1 MKNLFER
8 HSGAVK
14 ITALLWAC
22 LGATVTLCACSRQA
36 SIGSQD
42 YASLPDNG
50 SVAAGSQ
57 TLAQAQEQQPIAGN
71 SHFDMAAE
79 DAIANSC
86 IHAWRKAVNDQD
98 EKAAMA
104 ELLALET
111 KYPQVSTIP
120 LMMGQVKTHFKKNKE
135 AIFFFEKALKGSEF
149 STMHRIKLA
158 QAYKNDGQYAKAVK
172 LYEQILKRGGDNPV
186 FDSIREERAFCEKKL
201 GKSLSESEKFESQDA
216 KKTKSLTE
224 R

>member
-1 MKNLFER
+1 VHVKNLFGR
-8 HSGAVK
+8 HSRAVK
-14 ITALLWAC
+14 AAALFV
-22 LGATVTLCACSRQA
+22 TVTTTLCACSRKVSTGAQEDA
-36 SIGSQD
+36 PVP
-42 YASLPDNG
+42 ANG
-50 SVAAGSQ
+50 NIAGGNQ
-57 TLAQAQEQQPIAGN
+57 TLAQAAEQQPMAGN
-71 SHFDMAAE
+71 THFDMAAE

-104 ELLALET
+104 ELLSLEA

-172 LYEQILKRGGDNPV
+172 QYEQILKRAAGNPV
-186 FDSIREERAFCEKKL
+186 FDSIREELAFCEKKL
-201 GKSLSESEKFESQDA
+201 GKSPSGSEKSESRDA

>member
-1 MKNLFER
+1 MKNLFGR
-8 HSGAVK
+8 HSGAGK
-14 ITALLWAC
+14 GLLLIA
-22 LGATVTLCACSRQA
+22 GAAISLSACSRQVSSGA
-36 SIGSQD
+36 HDEGQLDAKGSIAGTD
-42 YASLPDNG
+42 
-50 SVAAGSQ
+50 GSQ
-57 TLAQAQEQQPIAGN
+57 TLAQAAEQHPMAN
-71 SHFDMAAE
+71 NTHFDMAAE

-104 ELLALET
+104 ELLALEA

-172 LYEQILKRGGDNPV
+172 LYEQILRRAEGNPI
-186 FDSIREERAFCEKKL
+186 FNSIREELAFCEKKL
-201 GKSLSESEKFESQDA
+201 GKSLSESEKSESQDA